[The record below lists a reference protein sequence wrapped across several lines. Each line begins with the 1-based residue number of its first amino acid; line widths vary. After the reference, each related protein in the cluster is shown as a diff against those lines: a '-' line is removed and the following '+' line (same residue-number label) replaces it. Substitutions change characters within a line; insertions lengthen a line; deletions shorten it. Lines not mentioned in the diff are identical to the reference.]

1 MNDSPEQQSPIVFRL
16 PRESVQQTAT
26 VDPRREKDSH
36 DAPLLRENIVWFC
49 QLRWIVVMFLLA
61 GAIIAYFP
69 SLLEWLGLSM
79 TSGWLLATAGVLI
92 VANIIYIAL
101 TPADNADLDP
111 RSLRGMLWVQILV
124 DLIVLTVVV
133 HFVGSVQSYA
143 PFMYLF
149 HMILACIFFTQTES
163 LIVTIAAAGLYGIC
177 IALEGL
183 GVIPPVTIFV
193 EVGALRREELST
205 QFWTWH
211 VTSLVV
217 IWGFIWYL
225 ASRLAGALRQ
235 REISLAVANRQM
247 QASTDERAKHM
258 LQTTHQLKAPFSA
271 IHANTQLLLGG
282 FCGELP
288 EKAVTTAEK
297 ISARCHMMSQQIT
310 EMLQLANLRSEGQLA
325 PPVVDI
331 DLADLLRVSI
341 ARVEPTAARR
351 EIEFDKNIEV
361 VSVRAIEDHVRMLID
376 NLMSNSVN
384 YSLDGGA
391 VEVSCELV
399 DASAVVKIR
408 DSGIGIPAE
417 KLPRIFDDYYRTQEA
432 AQHNKASTGL
442 GLAIVRDA
450 ARAGN
455 IDVLVESAPGWG
467 TRFTI
472 TIPKNEIEQSPTSP
486 GQEGN

>member
-1 MNDSPEQQSPIVFRL
+1 MNESPERQSPIVYRL
-16 PRESVQQTAT
+16 PREKARQPAA
-26 VDPRREKDSH
+26 VDPRREKDSR
-36 DAPLLRENIVWFC
+36 DATLLRENIVWFC
-49 QLRWIVVMFLLA
+49 QLRWIVVMFLLS

-69 SLLEWLGLSM
+69 SLLASLGLAM
-79 TSGWLLATAGVLI
+79 HIEWLLATAGALI
-92 VANIIYIAL
+92 VANVVYIAR
-101 TPADNADLDP
+101 TPPESGDLDP
-111 RSLRGMLWVQILV
+111 RPLRAMLWVQILV

-133 HFVGSVQSYA
+133 HFVGSVRSYA

-149 HMILACIFFTQTES
+149 HMILACIFFSQTES
-163 LIVTIAAAGLYGIC
+163 LIVTIAAAALYGLC
-177 IALEGL
+177 LALEGADIISPTT
-183 GVIPPVTIFV
+183 VFV
-193 EVGALRREELST
+193 EVGSFERAQLSPR
-205 QFWTWH
+205 FWVWH
-211 VTSLVV
+211 ITSLVV

-225 ASRLAGALRQ
+225 TSRLAGALRE
-235 REISLAVANRQM
+235 REIRLALANRQL

-288 EKAVTTAEK
+288 EKAVLTAEK

-310 EMLQLANLRSEGQLA
+310 EMLQLANLRSQGQAA
-325 PPVVDI
+325 PPVVDV

-351 EIEFDKNIEV
+351 GIEFDTDIED
-361 VSVRAIEDHVRMLID
+361 VSVRAIDDHVRMLID
-376 NLMSNSVN
+376 NVMSNSVN
-384 YSLDGGA
+384 YSHDGGV
-391 VEVSCELV
+391 VEVSCKV
-399 DASAVVKIR
+399 VGDAAMVRIR
-408 DSGIGIPAE
+408 DAGIGISAE

-432 AQHNKASTGL
+432 ARHNKASTGL

-455 IDVLVESAPGWG
+455 IEVLVESGPGWG

-472 TIPKNEIEQSPTSP
+472 TIPKNEIKQSPVPP
-486 GQEGN
+486 GQEGS